1 VFLWSDHNLVEGVMR
16 IQGRTTHSQP
26 AAGLERLARVVAG
39 GASPS
44 RTAAVAC
51 ALVAELR
58 SRPDCWRERLEHLQ
72 TELEESIGAAE
83 EYAADLDEAGRPMLL
98 AQLDALRAA
107 RAVLHTETVRAQE
120 QGSAAP
126 ARDPG
131 RWLGSLR
138 HYG

>member
-1 VFLWSDHNLVEGVMR
+1 MR

-26 AAGLERLARVVAG
+26 AAGLERLARLVTA

-58 SRPDCWRERLEHLQ
+58 SRPGCWREQLEHLQ
-72 TELEESIGAAE
+72 TELEESISGAE
-83 EYAADLDEAGRPMLL
+83 EYADDFKEADRRRLL

-107 RAVLHTETVRAQE
+107 QRVVQAESARAPEETP
-120 QGSAAP
+120 AALVVGE
-126 ARDPG
+126 AG
-131 RWLGSLR
+131 RSLGKLQR
-138 HYG
+138 YG

>member
-1 VFLWSDHNLVEGVMR
+1 MR
-16 IQGRTTHSQP
+16 IQGRSTHSQP
-26 AAGLERLARVVAG
+26 VTGLERLAGMVAA

-58 SRPDCWRERLEHLQ
+58 SRPECWRERLERLQ
-72 TELEESIGAAE
+72 TELEESIGAVE
-83 EYAADLDEAGRPMLL
+83 EYAADLEEASRPMLL

-107 RAVLHTETVRAQE
+107 RQVLRAEAVRAQE

-131 RWLGSLR
+131 RWLGSVR
-138 HYG
+138 RYG